1 MSSPDT
7 EVDGSVCYRHPD
19 RTSWTLCQRCGRTI
33 CPECQILTPGGVRC
47 PDCVREAGGSVRWEP
62 AAARPTAKSAPKK
75 MTRAVPN
82 RERPRWAQVARD
94 VLFPGT
100 APVLTWGT
108 GGIVVLLWIAGFVTA
123 NTPFIALAAI
133 PGPVWEV
140 WRYFTSAFVYPSA
153 ADARIV
159 ISVILSLL
167 FLVLI
172 SPSFEREAGRRRYLV
187 VFFASAVFGAAGMIL
202 AGQIGY
208 GLSGVLWGISGAYIV
223 IIWEHA
229 QARNRSLIFLGAYLV
244 FGLLF
249 GSYSLPAVVGGIL
262 AGVGSMVI
270 LRRFDDR
277 SRSGSSTPYLI
288 IAGGVVAIIVITT
301 IRVLVATG

>member
-1 MSSPDT
+1 VSSPDA

-62 AAARPTAKSAPKK
+62 AAGRPAAKSAPKR
-75 MTRAVPN
+75 MTRASPQ
-82 RERPRWAQVARD
+82 RERPRWMQVVRD
-94 VLFPGT
+94 ILIPGT
-100 APVLTWGT
+100 PPVLTWAI
-108 GGIVVLLWIAGFVTA
+108 GGIVLVLWIAGFATA
-123 NTPFIALAAI
+123 NAPFIALAAI

-140 WRYFTSAFVYPSA
+140 WRYFTAELVYPSVG
-153 ADARIV
+153 DGRV
-159 ISVILSLL
+159 VVSVILSLI

-172 SPSFEREAGRRRYLV
+172 SPSFERQAGRRRYLV
-187 VFFASAVFGAAGMIL
+187 LFFASAAFGAAGMML

-223 IIWEHA
+223 TIWEHA
-229 QARNRSLIFLGAYLV
+229 QARNRSLLFLGAYLI

-249 GSYSLPAVVGGIL
+249 GSYSLPAVVGGII

-277 SRSGSSTPYLI
+277 PRSSASTPYLI
-288 IAGGVVAIIVITT
+288 IAGGVVAIIVITS
-301 IRVLVATG
+301 IRILTA

>member
-1 MSSPDT
+1 VSSPDA

-33 CPECQILTPGGVRC
+33 CPECQILTPAGVRC
-47 PDCVREAGGSVRWEP
+47 PDCVRETGGSVRWEP
-62 AAARPTAKSAPKK
+62 AARPAAKAAPKR
-75 MTRAVPN
+75 MTRAVPS
-82 RERPRWAQVARD
+82 RERPRWAQVVRD
-94 VLFPGT
+94 VLIPGS
-100 APVLTWGT
+100 APVLTWSI
-108 GGIVVLLWIAGFVTA
+108 GGIVVLLWIVGFVTA
-123 NTPFIALAAI
+123 NAPFVGLAAI

-140 WRYFTSAFVYPSA
+140 WRYFTSAFVYPSS
-153 ADARIV
+153 ADARVV

-172 SPSFEREAGRRRYLV
+172 SPSFERQAGRRRYLV
-187 VFFASAVFGAAGMIL
+187 LFFASAAFGAAGMVL

-229 QARNRSLIFLGAYLV
+229 QARNRSLLFLGAYLI

-277 SRSGSSTPYLI
+277 PRSSPTTPYLI
-288 IAGGVVAIIVITT
+288 IAGAVVAIIAITT
-301 IRVLVATG
+301 IRILVATA

>member
-1 MSSPDT
+1 MSSPDA

-47 PDCVREAGGSVRWEP
+47 PDCVRETGGSVRWEP
-62 AAARPTAKSAPKK
+62 AAGRPAAKSAPKR
-75 MTRAVPN
+75 MTRAAPQ
-82 RERPRWAQVARD
+82 RERPRWMQVVRD
-94 VLFPGT
+94 ILIPGT
-100 APVLTWGT
+100 PPVLTWAI
-108 GGIVVLLWIAGFVTA
+108 GGIVLVLWIAGFATA
-123 NTPFIALAAI
+123 NFPFITLAAI

-140 WRYFTSAFVYPSA
+140 WRYFTAELVYPSV
-153 ADARIV
+153 ADGRV
-159 ISVILSLL
+159 VVSVILSLI

-172 SPSFEREAGRRRYLV
+172 SPSFERQAGRRRYLV
-187 VFFASAVFGAAGMIL
+187 LFFASAVFGAAGMML

-223 IIWEHA
+223 TIWEHA
-229 QARNRSLIFLGAYLV
+229 QARNRSLLFLGAYLI

-249 GSYSLPAVVGGIL
+249 GSYSLPAVVGGII

-277 SRSGSSTPYLI
+277 PRSSPSTPYLI
-288 IAGGVVAIIVITT
+288 IAGGVVAIIVITS
-301 IRVLVATG
+301 IRILTA

>member
-1 MSSPDT
+1 MSSPDA

-62 AAARPTAKSAPKK
+62 AARPAAKAAPKK
-75 MTRAVPN
+75 MTRSAPS
-82 RERPRWAQVARD
+82 RERPRWVQVVRD
-94 VLFPGT
+94 ILIPGSP
-100 APVLTWGT
+100 PVLTWGV
-108 GGIVVLLWIAGFVTA
+108 GGIVLLLWFAGFA
-123 NTPFIALAAI
+123 LGNAPFVGLAAI
-133 PGPVWEV
+133 PGPVWEL
-140 WRYFTSAFVYPSA
+140 WRFFTAAFVYPSVL
-153 ADARIV
+153 DARIV

-172 SPSFEREAGRRRYLV
+172 SPAFEREAGPRRYITLFV
-187 VFFASAVFGAAGMIL
+187 ATGVFGAAGMVL
-202 AGQIGY
+202 AGQVGY

-223 IIWEHA
+223 TIWEHT
-229 QARNRSLIFLGAYLV
+229 QARNRSLLFLGAYLL

-249 GSYSLPAVVGGIL
+249 NSYSLPAVVGGIV

-277 SRSGSSTPYLI
+277 PRSKPSTPYLI
-288 IAGGVVAIIVITT
+288 IGAAVVAIIVITT
-301 IRVLVATG
+301 IRILVAIG